1 MIAKLSPG
9 FYLCVTDKDFS
20 EKGFKTEISNI
31 TKCQILTMND
41 IDKVKLG
48 FNDWSKTDHLKCIQV
63 TNMDDFYK
71 VTNIFKEIPAK
82 DMDCSILVICDFDML
97 NKSLWIYKNMYTSNS
112 PYKKIYKIHS
122 ETNRLIILL
131 SSINIERIRHIDNPI
146 PFEVLFLTSSPI
158 SLSSF
163 LSKRKYYTKLIDENN
178 NIVDILFIKAY
189 CLRDATNKACFESIG
204 KDFHRIETQ
213 RLRDRDFISR

>member
-31 TKCQILTMND
+31 TKCQILTMTD
-41 IDKVKLG
+41 IGKIKIG
-48 FNDWSKTDHLKCIQV
+48 FINWIKTDHLKCIQV

-71 VTNIFKEIPAK
+71 ITNTFKEIPAK
-82 DMDCSILVICDFDML
+82 DMDCSVLVICDFDML

-204 KDFHRIETQ
+204 KDFYRIETV
-213 RLRDRDFISR
+213 RLRDRDFIGR